1 MKPTGKKYTAMSSFL
16 EDDGLKREYQ
26 FRGAGRAESA
36 AGMAAAQKPPPA
48 RGEGDKRLNE
58 DLLVFGGRGEED
70 EEVAAELRAIEGGG
84 AGRIRRGEIRMTAT
98 GRDRGK
104 SQGREEM
111 DKERDEI
118 DRVLDLL
125 SGKRKENSD
134 EFEVRDSEF
143 TNPSHG

>member
-1 MKPTGKKYTAMSSFL
+1 
-16 EDDGLKREYQ
+16 
-26 FRGAGRAESA
+26 
-36 AGMAAAQKPPPA
+36 
-48 RGEGDKRLNE
+48 
-58 DLLVFGGRGEED
+58 
-70 EEVAAELRAIEGGG
+70 
-84 AGRIRRGEIRMTAT
+84 MTAT

-104 SQGREEM
+104 SQGREEV